1 MDNNNLNET
10 PVQDVQ
16 ATVEQAEEVKIN
28 YNYVNEDSQELD
40 DVPAKGF
47 SIAGLILGIASIL
60 CCALPCLNFII
71 GAIGLVMS
79 IIGRKRNG
87 DGLSMGGLI
96 TSIIGVVLALIV
108 ILISGGYL
116 ILCAISALN

>member
-10 PVQDVQ
+10 PEQDVQ
-16 ATVEQAEEVKIN
+16 AAVEQAEEVKIN

-40 DVPAKGF
+40 EVPAKGF

-60 CCALPCLNFII
+60 CCELPCLNFII

>member
-16 ATVEQAEEVKIN
+16 AAVEQAEEVKIN

-79 IIGRKRNG
+79 IIGRKKNG

>member
-16 ATVEQAEEVKIN
+16 AAVEQAEEVKIN

-40 DVPAKGF
+40 EVPAKGF

>member
-16 ATVEQAEEVKIN
+16 AAVEQAEEVKIN

-40 DVPAKGF
+40 EVPAKGF

-79 IIGRKRNG
+79 IIGRKKNG

>member
-16 ATVEQAEEVKIN
+16 AAVEQAEEVKIN
-28 YNYVNEDSQELD
+28 CNYVNEDSQELD
-40 DVPAKGF
+40 EVPAKGF

-96 TSIIGVVLALIV
+96 TSIIGIVLALIV

>member
-16 ATVEQAEEVKIN
+16 AAVEQAEEVKIN

-40 DVPAKGF
+40 EVPAKGF

-87 DGLSMGGLI
+87 DGLSLGGLI

>member
-16 ATVEQAEEVKIN
+16 AAVEQAEEVKIN